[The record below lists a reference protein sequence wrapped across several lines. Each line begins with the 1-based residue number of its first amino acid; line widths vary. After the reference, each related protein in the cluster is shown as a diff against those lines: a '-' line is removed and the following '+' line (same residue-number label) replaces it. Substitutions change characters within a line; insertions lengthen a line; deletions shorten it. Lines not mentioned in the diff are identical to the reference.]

1 METDEFK
8 YDIAFSFLSKDEDTA
23 QQINDLLSDRCRT
36 FIYADKQKEIAF
48 TDGEETFKR
57 VFSKDARIVAVL
69 FRPEWGNTKWTRIEE
84 EGIRGRAYNQGY
96 DFSTFVSMTERVELP
111 DWLPP
116 TRLLFS
122 LPRFGVKGTAAALE
136 ARLLDRG
143 GTIHPE
149 TIAER
154 GKRLKR
160 SAQVVEEA
168 RIFRESE
175 TGVKAATTAI
185 KNLVQ
190 ELGRLATELRDQTG
204 MRFETRAYREDNYV
218 VRSPRAVLS
227 FHWWCYYANTLSDS
241 YLTVKFSD
249 HVPQMPGTF
258 SSYET
263 IRTFETMKYGFRLL
277 SPSRPGWVHGETEI
291 PAENMAEYLM
301 NRLMHHDDKELQRTA
316 R

>member
-116 TRLLFS
+116 TLLFS
-122 LPRFGVKGTAAALE
+122 LPRFVSKGLPRREKRGFWIEAAPSIQRPSLRGASGSSDQR
-136 ARLLDRG
+136 RLSKK
-143 GTIHPE
+143 PE
-149 TIAER
+149 FSEKA
-154 GKRLKR
+154 KLVSKLQQPR
-160 SAQVVEEA
+160 SK
-168 RIFRESE
+168 ISFRNWV
-175 TGVKAATTAI
+175 G
-185 KNLVQ
+185 
-190 ELGRLATELRDQTG
+190 
-204 MRFETRAYREDNYV
+204 
-218 VRSPRAVLS
+218 
-227 FHWWCYYANTLSDS
+227 
-241 YLTVKFSD
+241 
-249 HVPQMPGTF
+249 
-258 SSYET
+258 
-263 IRTFETMKYGFRLL
+263 
-277 SPSRPGWVHGETEI
+277 SRQ
-291 PAENMAEYLM
+291 N
-301 NRLMHHDDKELQRTA
+301 
-316 R
+316 